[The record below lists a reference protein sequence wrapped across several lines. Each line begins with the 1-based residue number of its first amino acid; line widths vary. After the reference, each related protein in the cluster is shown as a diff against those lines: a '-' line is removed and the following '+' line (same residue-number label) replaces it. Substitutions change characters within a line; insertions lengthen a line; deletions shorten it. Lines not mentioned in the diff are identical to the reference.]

1 MVKFCKT
8 FLYMDDNYW
17 QIIWFG
23 IIEWNNFWLDLIY
36 NLIFIFNI
44 FQSKVIKYLMIMN
57 KAWYDD
63 SGCGKFK
70 DEENKIHAFKI

>member
-1 MVKFCKT
+1 MISYNVMVKFCKT

-36 NLIFIFNI
+36 NLIFIFNV

-57 KAWYDD
+57 KA
-63 SGCGKFK
+63 
-70 DEENKIHAFKI
+70 

>member
-1 MVKFCKT
+1 MISYNVMVKFCKT

-57 KAWYDD
+57 KA
-63 SGCGKFK
+63 
-70 DEENKIHAFKI
+70 